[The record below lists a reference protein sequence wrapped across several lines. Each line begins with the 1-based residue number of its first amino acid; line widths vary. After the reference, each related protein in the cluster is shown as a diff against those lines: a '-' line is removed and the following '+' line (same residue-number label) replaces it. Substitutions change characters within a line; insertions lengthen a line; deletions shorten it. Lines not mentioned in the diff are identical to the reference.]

1 MSLSLEH
8 YGLSPVTGFLPS
20 KPPLQRLPDAY
31 FAPWENR
38 LDGLHEALADH
49 SIRKDIQKLPLLD
62 TTRLQT
68 TEEYQRAFL
77 VLCFLSHA
85 YVWGEEEAAKILPA
99 PLAVPLT
106 KVSDHL
112 GLHPVLCHASV
123 ALWNY
128 RLIDEKGPLELS
140 NMEALATFTGTPDE
154 SWFHIVTASI
164 EIAGA
169 PCLPAIVSAL
179 DHVRNGHSAGL
190 KASLETIETALK
202 EMNRQLPRMF
212 ERLDPGV
219 FYNSIRPYLSGWKS
233 LEQGLIYEACD
244 DRGHSFA
251 GASAAQSCL
260 IAVLDVALGVV
271 HHETG
276 QQGPNRFMLT
286 MRQHMP
292 GSHRAFLEAVEA
304 AANVRPFILG
314 LDDSGQEL
322 VRLYN
327 ACVHQLK
334 LFRDKHV
341 QIVSL
346 YVVNQA
352 RKQDRL
358 GPQPKEAQQVLGT
371 AGASVMPFL
380 KQARNE
386 TNETKVSLD
395 EKKSRPSW
403 LDWFLGR

>member
-1 MSLSLEH
+1 MSLSLEK
-8 YGLSPVTGFLPS
+8 YGISPVTGFLPS
-20 KPPLQRLPDAY
+20 KPPMQRLPQAD
-31 FAPWENR
+31 FAPWENM
-38 LDGLHEALADH
+38 LDGLHEALANQT
-49 SIRKDIQKLPLLD
+49 IRKDIQKLPLLD
-62 TTRLQT
+62 SSRLQT

-85 YVWGEEEAAKILPA
+85 YVWGEKEAAEILPA

-106 KVSDHL
+106 QVSEHL

-128 RLIDEKGPLELS
+128 RLIDEEGPLELS

-154 SWFHIVTASI
+154 SWFHMVTASV

-179 DHVRNGHSAGL
+179 DHVRNGHCDGL
-190 KASLETIETALK
+190 KASLETIEGALK
-202 EMNRQLPRMF
+202 AMNVQLPRMF

-219 FYNSIRPYLSGWKS
+219 FYGSIRPYLSGWKPK
-233 LEQGLIYEACD
+233 GLIYEACSD
-244 DRGHSFA
+244 LRQSLA

-271 HHETG
+271 HRETG
-276 QQGPNRFMLT
+276 QTDAEPNPFMLA
-286 MRQHMP
+286 MRQYMP
-292 GSHRAFLEAVEA
+292 GPHRAFLEAVEA
-304 AANVRPFILG
+304 AANLRPFV
-314 LDDSGQEL
+314 LDSSEQEL
-322 VRLYN
+322 VGLYN

-358 GPQPKEAQQVLGT
+358 GPADGQQVLGT
-371 AGASVMPFL
+371 AGSSVMPFL
-380 KQARNE
+380 KQARDE
-386 TNETKVSLD
+386 TNETKVPLD
-395 EKKSRPSW
+395 EEKSKQSW